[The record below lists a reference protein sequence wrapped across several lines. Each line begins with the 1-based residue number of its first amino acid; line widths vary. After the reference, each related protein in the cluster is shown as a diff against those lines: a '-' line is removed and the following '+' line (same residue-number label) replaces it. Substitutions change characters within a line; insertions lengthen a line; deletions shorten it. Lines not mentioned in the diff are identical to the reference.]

1 MATPGWYPDP
11 SGAPGQHRY
20 WDGSAWSSDT
30 TTDPEHAPAPKPRPQ
45 PRRTSRAGS
54 GRLGWIIA
62 LVAVIVVLVLI
73 VWALLRGG
81 AGPIRL
87 DPAVEDWD
95 STSPTVS
102 AWDERVTETPPPSG
116 GSMRVCPTAG
126 SHPTTRQSGDRLTA
140 GSVSIQKVP
149 GWTVHPMTL
158 PWTFDLH
165 TQVDYVYADY
175 WMSNV
180 GVASLANQDGFVDV
194 RTAAWQNF
202 SCFKT
207 SGYYTGYVG
216 DRTIVD
222 EAVSIDGHPAWR
234 VRAEVY
240 VDLPDLPQVRGDVVD
255 LIVIDLGPQNDHL
268 GLFVSSFTIDD
279 VARGK
284 LVDDAVASLRVSD

>member
-11 SGAPGQHRY
+11 SGAPGRYRY

-81 AGPIRL
+81 VGPIRL

-95 STSPTVS
+95 SSSPTVS
-102 AWDERVTETPPPSG
+102 AWDEQVTETPPPSG

-126 SHPTTRQSGDRLTA
+126 SYPATRQSGDRLTS

-149 GWTVHPMTL
+149 GWTVRPLAL
-158 PWTFDLH
+158 PWTYDQH
-165 TQVDYVYADY
+165 SQVDYVYADY

-180 GVASLANQDGFVDV
+180 GVGSLANEDGFVDV

-207 SGYYTGYVG
+207 SGYYEGYIG
-216 DRTIVD
+216 DRTILD

-234 VRAEVY
+234 VRADVY
-240 VDLPDLPQVRGDVVD
+240 VDLPRLPQVRGDVVD
-255 LIVIDLGPQNDHL
+255 IIVIDLGPDKDHL